1 MQLEEKDIRF
11 VYEENTQFIDEKI
24 DAPINRQEILAH
36 LSTLLEN
43 KKVFDFRFVF
53 VVLFLGLIWI
63 ILILPTIGLF
73 VTLFSMLDVLIS
85 EQAFF
90 EEYRPSS
97 LLYIGLVCIVWI
109 AGGIMFGKP
118 LFKVTTAMFSLP
130 YHYSSAERLFSAMLK
145 NRNIIEGRVF
155 RVDANENHRT
165 ISYSFVQANKVT
177 EGSLMTRHGK
187 NLKVSDKIYVVAAY
201 KVSFPL

>member
-1 MQLEEKDIRF
+1 MQLEE
-11 VYEENTQFIDEKI
+11 NAQFISEEFDV
-24 DAPINRQEILAH
+24 PINKQEILAH

-53 VVLFLGLIWI
+53 VVLFLGFFWI
-63 ILILPTIGLF
+63 ILILPTIPLF
-73 VTLFSMLDVLIS
+73 ATLFSMLDVLIS

-97 LLYIGLVCIVWI
+97 LLYIGLAWI
-109 AGGIMFGKP
+109 AWIVAGIMFGKP

-165 ISYSFVQANKVT
+165 ISYSFVQANEVT
-177 EGSLMTRHGK
+177 EGSLVTQDGK